1 MKTRLTPALL
11 SMTTILL
18 AGCMVGPNYVK
29 PSTPMAPSF
38 KEAAPNLTQASDGW
52 KPAQPG
58 DQTPRGNWWEI
69 YNDPQLNALEAQID
83 SANQTLKIAEA
94 NYHEARAAIRV
105 NRSAQAPTIGA
116 APSIS
121 AVRVSANQPY
131 FPANQANNGT
141 GNFVLPVDL
150 SWEIDLWG
158 RIRRS
163 VTAAKEQTQASAA
176 DMAAVQLSL
185 QAELAFDY
193 FELRSAD
200 AEKQLLDDTVQ
211 AYSKALELTENRFEG
226 GAAPKSDVAQ
236 ARTQL
241 EDTQVLDTDIMVER
255 AQYEHAIAILIGK
268 PPAVFSLPSSPIDL
282 HTPGIPGIPQG
293 LPSELLE
300 RRPDIAA
307 SERRMAAANEQ
318 IGIAQAAYY
327 PTLDLSALAGFQ
339 GSTAANWFTWP
350 SRFWAVGPSFSETLF
365 DAGRRSGTKEAAIA
379 AYDGNVANYRQTT
392 LTAFQQVEDNLAVL
406 RILSGESQ
414 QQHNATAAAEETLRL
429 FENRYVGGVDTYLQ
443 VVTSQTTALSNERND
458 IDIRRRQLD
467 ASVLLIKAL
476 GGDWNVSKLPK
487 V

>member
-1 MKTRLTPALL
+1 MKARLIPFLL
-11 SMTTILL
+11 SALTIPV
-18 AGCMVGPNYVK
+18 AGCMVGPKYSR
-29 PSTPMAPSF
+29 PSAPMAPAF
-38 KEAAPNLTQASDGW
+38 KEEAPASSQANDAW
-52 KPAQPG
+52 KLAQPG
-58 DQTPRGNWWEI
+58 DQTTRGDWWEI
-69 YNDPQLNALEAQID
+69 YEDPQLNALETQID

-94 NYHEARAAIRV
+94 NYHEARAAIRF
-105 NRSAQAPTIGA
+105 NRSAEAPTIGV

-121 AVRVSANQPY
+121 TVRDSANQPY
-131 FPANQANNGT
+131 FPPSQANNGN
-141 GNFVLPVDL
+141 GDFILPVDL

-185 QAELAFDY
+185 QAELAYDY

-200 AEKQLLDDTVQ
+200 AEKRLLDETVQ
-211 AYSKALELTENRFEG
+211 AYSRALELTDNRFQG

-241 EDTQVLDTDIMVER
+241 QDAQVLDTDIMVER

-268 PPAVFSLPSSPIDL
+268 PPASFSLAASPIDL
-282 HTPGIPGIPQG
+282 QTPAIPGIPQV
-293 LPSELLE
+293 LPSALLE

-327 PTLDLSALAGFQ
+327 PTLNLSALAGFQ
-339 GSTAANWFTWP
+339 GNSALNWFNWP
-350 SRFWAVGPSFSETLF
+350 SRFWAVGPSLSETLF
-365 DAGRRSGTKEAAIA
+365 DAGRRRATRESAIA
-379 AYDGNVANYRQTT
+379 TYDANVANYRQTT

-406 RILSGESQ
+406 RILAGESQ
-414 QQHNATAAAEETLRL
+414 QQHSATAAAEETLRL
-429 FENRYVGGVDTYLQ
+429 FQNRYVGGVDTYLQ

-476 GGDWNVSKLPK
+476 GGDWNVTKLPK

>member
-1 MKTRLTPALL
+1 MKTHLTALL
-11 SMTTILL
+11 MSLTAIML

-29 PSTPMAPSF
+29 PSTPMATSF
-38 KEAAPNLTQASDGW
+38 KEQAPNLSQANDGW
-52 KPAQPG
+52 KLAQPD
-58 DQTPRGNWWEI
+58 DQQNRGNWWEI
-69 YNDPQLNALEAQID
+69 YGDPQLNALEAQID

-94 NYHEARAAIRV
+94 NYREARTAIRF
-105 NRSAQAPTIGA
+105 NRSAEAPTIGT

-121 AVRVSANQPY
+121 TARNSANQPY
-131 FPANQANNGT
+131 FPSNQVNNGGGDFT
-141 GNFVLPVDL
+141 LPVDM

-176 DMAAVQLSL
+176 DMAATHLSL
-185 QAELAFDY
+185 QAELAYDY

-200 AEKQLLDDTVQ
+200 AEKKLLDDTVQ
-211 AYSKALELTENRFEG
+211 AYSKALGLTENRFEG

-241 EDTQVLDTDIMVER
+241 KDAQVLDTDIMVQR
-255 AQYEHAIAILIGK
+255 AEYEHAIAILIGK
-268 PPAVFSLPSSPIDL
+268 PPANFSLPPSPIDL
-282 HTPGIPGIPQG
+282 QTPTIPAIPQV

-327 PTLDLSALAGFQ
+327 PTLNLSALAGFE
-339 GSTAANWFTWP
+339 GTSALNWFNWP
-350 SRFWAVGPSFSETLF
+350 SRFWAVGPSFSQTLF
-365 DAGRRSGTKEAAIA
+365 DGGRRRATKKSAVA
-379 AYDGNVANYRQTT
+379 AYDGSVANYRQTT

-406 RILSGESQ
+406 RILAGESQ
-414 QQHNATAAAEETLRL
+414 QQHSATSAADETLHL
-429 FENRYVGGVDTYLQ
+429 FMNRYAGGVDTYLQ
-443 VVTSQTTALSNERND
+443 VVTSQTIALSNEQND

-476 GGDWNVSKLPK
+476 GGDWNVSKLPE